1 MLSAETTL
9 GRAPGCGVRID
20 DVRVS
25 KLHARLFLHE
35 GAWYLEDL
43 GSTNG
48 TQLDGEELVG
58 PTRIKRGARIQITEI
73 ELVLT

>member
-1 MLSAETTL
+1 MLDAETTL
-9 GRAPGCGVRID
+9 GRAPGCGVQID

-35 GAWYLEDL
+35 GVWYLEDL

-48 TQLDGEELVG
+48 THLDGEPIVG
-58 PTRIKRGARIQITEI
+58 PTRIRRGSRIQITEI

>member
-9 GRAPGCGVRID
+9 GRASGCGVQID
-20 DVRVS
+20 DARVS

-48 TQLDGEELVG
+48 TRLDGEALVG
-58 PTRIKRGARIQITEI
+58 PVRIKRGARIQIAEI
-73 ELVLT
+73 ELVLA